1 MPKGIYII
9 SHTLTRIF
17 IYLEAIFPVCPKI
30 MGAKYTAKNELYDLI
45 KELSDAFGVSGNEG
59 AVRDIIKKY
68 IKANVD
74 KIETDRMGN
83 LICTKNGRN
92 RKQALILAAHM
103 DEIGLMAREV
113 DKYGHIYF
121 SRVGVLTKQT
131 LLGQKVHIMGKKKE
145 IYGVITHKKLHIGD
159 EAEGFPEE
167 TELYVNCGVGSD
179 ELEAMGIGIGTY
191 IVPDRKLERL
201 GNGDIISGKALD
213 DRLGCAILL
222 KLAEAIK
229 NPPTN
234 VYYVFTAQEEIGMY
248 GAKTSMWKIDAT
260 CAIAA
265 DISFATD
272 VSDSGIMLGKGP
284 VITVKDSDLVAN
296 RALVDSLT
304 ELAKKKKIP
313 YQLEV
318 SDLGTTDALYLSIT
332 KGGLPATAV
341 GVPIRNPHST
351 ISVANLKDVKA
362 CMRLL
367 KAFLTNPPK
376 F

>member
-1 MPKGIYII
+1 MVKDD
-9 SHTLTRIF
+9 
-17 IYLEAIFPVCPKI
+17 
-30 MGAKYTAKNELYDLI
+30 LYNLI
-45 KELSDAFGVSGNEG
+45 KELSDAFGVSGNEV
-59 AVRDIIKKY
+59 AVRKIIKKH

-83 LICTKNGRN
+83 LICTKKGKN

-113 DKYGHIYF
+113 DKHGHIYF

-131 LLGQKVHIMGKKKE
+131 LLGQIVHIMGKKKE
-145 IYGVITHKKLHIGD
+145 IHGVITHKKLHIGE

-167 TELYVNCGVGSD
+167 TELYVDTGVSSD
-179 ELEAMGIGIGTY
+179 ELKSMGIGIGTY
-191 IVPDRKLERL
+191 IVPERKLERL
-201 GNGDIISGKALD
+201 GDDNIISGKALD
-213 DRLGCAILL
+213 DRLGCAILIR
-222 KLAEAIK
+222 LAESIK
-229 NPPTN
+229 NPPTDI
-234 VYYVFTAQEEIGMY
+234 YYIFTAQEEIGMY
-248 GAKTSMWKIDAT
+248 GAKTSMWKIDAS

-265 DISFATD
+265 DVSFATD
-272 VSDSGIMLGKGP
+272 FSDSGIMLGKGP
-284 VITVKDSDLVAN
+284 VITVKDSDLIAN
-296 RALVDSLT
+296 RALVDSLE
-304 ELAKKKKIP
+304 ELAKKRKIP

-351 ISVANLKDVKA
+351 ISVANLKDVNY